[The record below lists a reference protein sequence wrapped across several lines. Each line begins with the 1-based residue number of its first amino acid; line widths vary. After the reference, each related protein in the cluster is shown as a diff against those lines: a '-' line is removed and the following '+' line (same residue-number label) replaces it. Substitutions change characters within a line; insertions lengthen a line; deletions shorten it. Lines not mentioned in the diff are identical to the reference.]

1 MDIKKAVEYA
11 QVSLKKLQEENKI
24 NNKQLTA
31 KQLGET
37 MWRIYYM
44 YDNEQIHSM
53 ATEII
58 NNLELQS
65 GVEC

>member
-11 QVSLKKLQEENKI
+11 QVSLKKVQEENKI
-24 NNKQLTA
+24 NTKQLTA

-37 MWRIYYM
+37 MWLMYYM
-44 YDNEQIHSM
+44 YDDEQIHSK

-58 NNLELQS
+58 NNLELQ
-65 GVEC
+65 

>member
-53 ATEII
+53 DTEII
-58 NNLELQS
+58 NNLELQ
-65 GVEC
+65 

>member
-58 NNLELQS
+58 NNLELQ
-65 GVEC
+65 